1 MEEINTKVSP
11 QAADEPTDE
20 MDAGAIQRAWEA
32 LNISARKPRL
42 HLDIDWA
49 ARTDIGRAREH
60 NEDKYDFFLPE
71 DPAVLAVRGRLWAVA
86 DGMGGHSAGQIASE
100 ASLKSL
106 VRGYFYRLQ
115 EGGDSPQR
123 ALSVALSQANDL
135 LHRAAKAM
143 GAQGNMGTTVVTAV
157 VCDDT
162 LTVAHIGDSRAYLLR
177 NEEPIRALTTDHSW
191 VEEQVRRGTMSR
203 EQAETSQYRNYIMRS
218 VGMGGG
224 VTPDISTET
233 LQVGDTVLLCSDG
246 VTGYLDEAA
255 LDGMIRGKSLSQAA
269 LGLIDAANE
278 AGGRDNSTVLL
289 FRVRAVRPYE
299 ENSGYV

>member
-1 MEEINTKVSP
+1 MEQSHVTV
-11 QAADEPTDE
+11 AAGASNEPTDE

-32 LNISARKPRL
+32 LNVSSRKPRL

-60 NEDKYDFFLPE
+60 NEDKYDFFLPD
-71 DPAVLAVRGRLWAVA
+71 DPAVLAIRGRLWAVA

-100 ASLKSL
+100 ASLKTL
-106 VRGYFYRLQ
+106 VRGYFCRLQ
-115 EGGDSPQR
+115 EGGDSPER
-123 ALSVALSQANDL
+123 ALSVALADANDL
-135 LHRAAKAM
+135 LHRAAKEM
-143 GAQGNMGTTVVTAV
+143 GAQGNMGTTIVVTV
-157 VCDDT
+157 VCEDR

-177 NEEPIRALTTDHSW
+177 TGEPIRPLTTDHSW

-218 VGMGGG
+218 VGMGGV

-233 LQVGDTVLLCSDG
+233 LQVGDIILLCSDG
-246 VTGYLDEAA
+246 VTGYLNDAA
-255 LDGMIRGKSLSQAA
+255 LEQLITGKSLSQAA
-269 LGLIDAANE
+269 LSLIDAANE

-289 FRVRAVRPYE
+289 FRVRAIRPYE
-299 ENSGYV
+299 